1 MLEVGLK
8 KLLVFILWLAL
19 FPFLSG
25 CDTIEANASPVAPG
39 HLVMERITLPAQFEN
54 WDGSRYMVN
63 LDALVV
69 RPDDNQVHPLA
80 VINHGYEPINH
91 GSMSL
96 DEFQGRAMEFARR
109 GWVAVAFTRRGYGG
123 SGGRFVE
130 KIRDW
135 SRPALVRV
143 GQIPAEDIREAVR
156 LMGQKSY
163 VDASKVIAVGI
174 SGGGYATIAL
184 AANPPPGLVAA
195 INFAGG
201 EGTSA
206 PTLTDRVQENL
217 AKAAATFGKT
227 ARVPMLWIYAE
238 NDHIATQAMAKQ
250 MFAAFTKAG
259 GNAEFIAAPSFTT
272 YKNEGHFLFRYGI
285 SVWAPY
291 VDAFLEKQG
300 LKLMDGLIPVSNMRI
315 VTQGDKQ

>member
-1 MLEVGLK
+1 MLEVGLR
-8 KLLVFILWLAL
+8 KLLIFIGCLTL
-19 FPFLSG
+19 FPLLSG

-69 RPDDNQVHPLA
+69 RPDDNQAHPLA

-91 GSMSL
+91 GSVSL
-96 DEFQGRAMEFARR
+96 DEFQGRAIEFARR

-130 KIRDW
+130 HVRDW

-163 VDASKVIAVGI
+163 VDASKVIVIGI

-201 EGTSA
+201 EGTDDPA
-206 PTLTDRVQENL
+206 LTDRVHEML

-250 MFAAFTKAG
+250 MFAAFTEAG
-259 GNAEFIAAPSFTT
+259 GHAEFIAAPSFTT
-272 YKNEGHFLFRYGI
+272 YKNEGHFLFRYGV

-291 VDAFLEKQG
+291 VDAFLQKQG

-315 VTQGDKQ
+315 VQ

>member
-1 MLEVGLK
+1 MWEVGLR
-8 KLLVFILWLAL
+8 KLLIFIAL
-19 FPFLSG
+19 IALLPLLSS
-25 CDTIEANASPVAPG
+25 CDTITSDASPVVPG

-54 WDGSRYMVN
+54 WNGSRYMVN

-69 RPDDNQVHPLA
+69 RPDDNQAHPLA

-91 GSMSL
+91 GSVSL
-96 DEFQGRAMEFARR
+96 DEFQGREIEFARR

-130 KIRDW
+130 SVRDW
-135 SRPALVRV
+135 NRSALVRA

-201 EGTSA
+201 VGFEDPA
-206 PTLTDRVQENL
+206 LADRTNENL
-217 AKAAATFGKT
+217 AKATAIFGKT
-227 ARVPMLWIYAE
+227 ARVPMLWIYAK
-238 NDHIATQAMAKQ
+238 NDHIAKQEMAKK
-250 MFAAFTKAG
+250 MFAAFTEAG
-259 GNAEFIAAPSFTT
+259 GNAEFIAVPSFTT

-291 VDAFLEKQG
+291 VDTFLEKQG

-315 VTQGDKQ
+315 VQ

>member
-1 MLEVGLK
+1 MLEVGLR
-8 KLLVFILWLAL
+8 KLLILIAFLPL
-19 FPFLSG
+19 LSG
-25 CDTIEANASPVAPG
+25 CGTMTSDASPVAPG

-63 LDALVV
+63 LDALIV
-69 RPDDNQVHPLA
+69 RPDDNQAHPLA
-80 VINHGYEPINH
+80 VISHGYESINH

-96 DEFQGRAMEFARR
+96 DEFQGRASEFARR
-109 GWVAVAFTRRGYGG
+109 GWVAVVFTRRGYGG

-130 KIRDW
+130 KVRDW
-135 SRPALVRV
+135 SRPALVRA

-156 LMGQKSY
+156 LMAQKTY
-163 VDASKVIAVGI
+163 VDASKVIAIGI

-201 EGTSA
+201 EGTDDPA
-206 PTLTDRVQENL
+206 FVDRSNENL
-217 AKAAATFGKT
+217 VKAAATFGKT

-238 NDHIATQAMAKQ
+238 NDHIVSQAMGKQ
-250 MFAAFTKAG
+250 MFSAFTKAG

-300 LKLMDGLIPVSNMRI
+300 LKLQDGLISVSNMRI
-315 VTQGDKQ
+315 VQ